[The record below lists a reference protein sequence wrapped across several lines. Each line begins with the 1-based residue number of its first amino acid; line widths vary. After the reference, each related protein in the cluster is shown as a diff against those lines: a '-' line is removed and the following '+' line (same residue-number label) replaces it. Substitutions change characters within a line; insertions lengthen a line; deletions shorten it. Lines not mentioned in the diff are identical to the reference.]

1 VSESPAGELAVGQTV
16 EFAVEKA
23 VYRGRG
29 LGRVDGRVV
38 FVARAYPGDRIRAR
52 VSALHSGWAEAAL
65 VDVLEPTPARR
76 PAPCPNGPACG
87 GCSYQEIAYQEQLR
101 LKANVLRESLAR
113 ARAPFAGEIPAHAS
127 PEQGWRLRASLHF
140 ASGSEGLRMGFR
152 EEGTHRVADF
162 RACVQLSDR
171 TNDAARTL
179 RDALS
184 RRPALHRQLRGLDL
198 LEAPDG
204 TALVA
209 VVVTT
214 LRGHE
219 TRELASFARQIPGLT
234 GFGVECHPRRLQW
247 LHGDPHV
254 EASVLGLR
262 LRAHVRSFFQSNRF
276 LLEPLARSVTD
287 LVPRGGGQI
296 LDLYSGV
303 GLFALPLSAREDA
316 PVIAVEHAGFS
327 SEDARANARRL
338 RLRLN
343 VIESDVAE
351 ALVSLPHEAD
361 ERIVLDPPRTGAGE
375 GVVDLVAGRQ
385 PSCIVY
391 VSCDPPTLGRDLAR
405 FAVHGYRPDSVQI
418 FDLFPN
424 TFHLETVA
432 RLRRA

>member
-1 VSESPAGELAVGQTV
+1 MSESSGGELAVGQTV
-16 EFAVEKA
+16 ELAVEKA

-29 LGRVDGRVV
+29 LGRIGGRIV
-38 FVARAYPGDRIRAR
+38 FVARAYPGDRVRAR
-52 VSALHSGWAEAAL
+52 VTALHSGWAEAAL
-65 VDVLEPTPARR
+65 VDVLEPASSRR

-87 GCSYQEIAYQEQLR
+87 GCSYQAVAYDEQLR
-101 LKANVLRESLAR
+101 LKEAVLRESLAR
-113 ARAPFAGEIPAHAS
+113 AGAPFAGEIPVHRS

-140 ASGSEGLRMGFR
+140 ASGAGGLRMGFR
-152 EEGTHRVADF
+152 EEGAHRIAEF
-162 RACVQLSDR
+162 RACLQLSDR
-171 TNDAARTL
+171 MNDAVRAL
-179 RDALS
+179 RAALA
-184 RRPALHRQLRGLDL
+184 RRPSLHRQLRGLDL

-204 TALVA
+204 SALVA
-209 VVVTT
+209 ALVTT
-214 LRGHE
+214 LRTHE
-219 TRELASFARQIPGLT
+219 TRELAGFGRQIPALT
-234 GFGVECHPRRLQW
+234 GFGVLCHPRRLQW

-276 LLEPLARSVTD
+276 LLEPLARAVTG
-287 LVPRGGGQI
+287 LVPRDGGRI

-327 SEDARANARRL
+327 SEDARANARRQ

-351 ALVSLPHEAD
+351 ALASLPREAD
-361 ERIVLDPPRTGAGE
+361 ERIVLDPPRTGAGP
-375 GVVDLVAGRQ
+375 GVVDLVAARQ

-405 FAVHGYRPDSVQI
+405 FAVHGYRPDSLQI
-418 FDLFPN
+418 LDLFPN